1 MAERVEPY
9 AVLAEFDSS
18 ARLIEAARQ
27 VRAQGFA
34 NIDAFTPFPVEGL
47 ADAIGFQSRSVP
59 VATLLGGLAGA
70 ALGFLM
76 QVATNLDY
84 PLWIGGRPLIA
95 VPAFLLITFEMLVLG
110 AVLAGI
116 GTMFIANRL
125 PRLNHPLFDAD
136 DFRFESDDRFF
147 LAIFADEQFDRNEA
161 GKALAALEP
170 RAIIDVPGKPVR

>member
-1 MAERVEPY
+1 MAERTMPY
-9 AVLAEFDSS
+9 AVLAEFDS
-18 ARLIEAARQ
+18 ADALIQAVRRI
-27 VRAQGFA
+27 RAQGFA

-47 ADAIGFQSRSVP
+47 TDAIGFRSRSVP
-59 VATLLGGLAGA
+59 LVTLLGGIAGPV
-70 ALGFLM
+70 LGFAM

-84 PLWIGGRPLIA
+84 PLRIGGRSLVA

-116 GTMFIANRL
+116 GTMFVANRL

-136 DFRFESDDRFF
+136 DFRLESDNRFF

-170 RAIIDVPGKPVR
+170 KAIIDVPGKPVR

>member
-1 MAERVEPY
+1 MAERHEPY

-18 ARLIEAARQ
+18 ARLIEAARRI
-27 VRAQGFA
+27 RAQGFA

-47 ADAIGFQSRSVP
+47 ADAIGFRSRSVP
-59 VATLLGGLAGA
+59 VATLLGGVAGGVF
-70 ALGFLM
+70 GFLM

-84 PLWIGGRPLIA
+84 PLWVGGRPLVA
-95 VPAFLLITFEMLVLG
+95 VPAFLLIAFELLVLG

-116 GTMFIANRL
+116 GTMFVANRL

-147 LAIFADEQFDRNEA
+147 LAIFADEHFDRNEA
-161 GKALAALEP
+161 GKALAVLEP
-170 RAIIDVPGKPVR
+170 KAIIDVPGRPVR